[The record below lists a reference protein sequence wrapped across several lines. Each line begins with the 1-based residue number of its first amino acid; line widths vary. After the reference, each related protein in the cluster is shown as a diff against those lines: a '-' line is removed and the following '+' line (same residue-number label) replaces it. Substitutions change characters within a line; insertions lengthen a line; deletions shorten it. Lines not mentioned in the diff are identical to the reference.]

1 MQEQPATTAAQS
13 AFRAA
18 LLAAGL
24 LVETGVPGVYGRG
37 AAFEEVRL
45 RFDAYITR
53 AAAPE
58 EAEVMGFPPVLP
70 RQQIETSGYL
80 KSFPHLAGTVFAFTG
95 EEDQA
100 REQYEAASEHRDWSG
115 YQRMTEL
122 VLAPAA
128 CYPVYPAIAGRGPLP
143 ASGVTVDTG
152 GGHAFRNEPSGDP
165 ARMQMFHIRELVRI
179 GEPEAVTA
187 WRDGWEERAVTLLR
201 RLGLSARVDIASD
214 PFFGRAGELLAR
226 SQRAQRLKI
235 EIQVPIAGPGPS
247 AVASLNHHH
256 DHFGTAF
263 GIELAS
269 GKIAHSACLG
279 FGQERVVLALLQR
292 HGFDSDSWP
301 AEVRARL
308 WES

>member
-1 MQEQPATTAAQS
+1 MQEQPATTAQS

-18 LLAAGL
+18 LLTTGL
-24 LVETGVPGVYGRG
+24 LVDTGVPGVYGRG

-58 EAEVMGFPPVLP
+58 GAEMMCFPPVIP

-95 EEDQA
+95 KEEQA
-100 REQYEAASEHRDWSG
+100 REQHEAASEHRDWSEH
-115 YQRMTEL
+115 QRMTEL

-128 CYPVYPAIAGRGPLP
+128 CYPVYPAIAGRGALP
-143 ASGVTVDTG
+143 PGGLTVDTG

-179 GEPEAVTA
+179 GEPAAVNT
-187 WRDGWEERAVTLLR
+187 WRDGWEKRAVTLLR
-201 RLGLSARVDIASD
+201 ELGLTTRVDIASD
-214 PFFGRAGELLAR
+214 PFFGRTGELLAR

-235 EIQVPIAGPGPS
+235 EIQVPIAGSAPS

-269 GKIAHSACLG
+269 GEVAHSACLG

-292 HGFDSDSWP
+292 HGLDSNGWP
-301 AEVRARL
+301 AEVRAKL